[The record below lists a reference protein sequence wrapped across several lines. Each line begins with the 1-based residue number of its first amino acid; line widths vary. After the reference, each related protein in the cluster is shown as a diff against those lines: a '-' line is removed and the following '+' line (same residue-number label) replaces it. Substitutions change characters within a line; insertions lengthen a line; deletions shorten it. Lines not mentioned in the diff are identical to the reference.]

1 MNSVTRSDAPL
12 AIITGASRGIGYAIA
27 AEMARRGHRLAL
39 LARNPEPLEQAA
51 RKLASAVEDPELA
64 PSGVEGRSRRAARA
78 FPCDV
83 RHSDQVQTTFGEILH
98 WAGRCDLL
106 VNNAGIGAFAPL
118 DRLAEDDW
126 NATLETNLRGVFLC
140 SKAVAPQMI
149 RQRSGYIINI
159 ASLAGKNAF
168 PGGSA
173 YCASKWGLLGLTRC
187 MAEDLRGYGI
197 RVSAICPGTVHTEFS
212 PHPGKDPGKM
222 LQPEDVARV
231 AGWLLDQA
239 PQSFASEIDLRPT
252 QKP

>member
-39 LARNPEPLEQAA
+39 LARNPEPLEQVA
-51 RKLASAVEDPELA
+51 RKLASAAPE
-64 PSGVEGRSRRAARA
+64 ARA

>member
-1 MNSVTRSDAPL
+1 MNSATRSDAPL

-51 RKLASAVEDPELA
+51 RKLASAVEDPE
-64 PSGVEGRSRRAARA
+64 RSRRAARA
-78 FPCDV
+78 FPCDI

-212 PHPGKDPGKM
+212 PHPGKDPKRM

>member
-1 MNSVTRSDAPL
+1 MNPATRSDAPL

-39 LARNPEPLEQAA
+39 LARNPERLEQAA
-51 RKLASAVEDPELA
+51 RKLASVAPE
-64 PSGVEGRSRRAARA
+64 ARA

-83 RHSDQVQTTFGEILH
+83 RQSDQVQTTFGEILH

-197 RVSAICPGTVHTEFS
+197 RVSALCPGTVHTEFS

-222 LQPEDVARV
+222 LRPEDVARV

-252 QKP
+252 LKP